1 MEKNFYVKSY
11 ETGKPKGSLSSFWY
25 VSLLGL
31 LILAAAIT
39 WLFWNKS
46 AKPDQVK
53 SAAITRNRV
62 ISPIPPAPDQESM
75 SLTFNIPEG
84 DGLQETAVASV
95 QESMDSLAKDDY
107 LKQEDT
113 SEGKHAVE
121 DVSVSSDDRGFVI
134 QVGAFRR
141 RARAENLQKALKD
154 KGYDAYLEKHT
165 LPEFELFHRVRIWGY
180 ASLAAARA
188 EMERLHK
195 EEGLDSIILKIEPD
209 MELSGHK

>member
-1 MEKNFYVKSY
+1 MEKNFYVKGY
-11 ETGKPKGSLSSFWY
+11 ETGKPKGSLPSFWY
-25 VSLLGL
+25 VPLLGL
-31 LILAAAIT
+31 LILAGAIT
-39 WLFWNKS
+39 WLFWNKF

-75 SLTFNIPEG
+75 SLTFSIPEG

-165 LPEFELFHRVRIWGY
+165 LPEFGLFHRVRIRGY

-209 MELSGHK
+209 MELSGRK

>member
-1 MEKNFYVKSY
+1 MGKNFYVKGY
-11 ETGKPKGSLSSFWY
+11 ETGKPKGSLPSFWY

-31 LILAAAIT
+31 LILAGAIT

-46 AKPDQVK
+46 AKPAQVK
-53 SAAITRNRV
+53 STAITRNRV
-62 ISPIPPAPDQESM
+62 ISPIPLAPDQESM
-75 SLTFNIPEG
+75 SLAFNIPEG

-95 QESMDSLAKDDY
+95 KEQMDSLAKDDY
-107 LKQEDT
+107 LKQEDI

-121 DVSVSSDDRGFVI
+121 DVSVSSDNRGFVI

-165 LPEFELFHRVRIWGY
+165 LPEFGLFHRVRIRGY
-180 ASLAAARA
+180 ANLAAARA

-195 EEGLDSIILKIEPD
+195 EEGLDSIILKKKSD
-209 MELSGHK
+209 MASSGRK

>member
-1 MEKNFYVKSY
+1 MEKNFYVKGY
-11 ETGKPKGSLSSFWY
+11 ETGKPKGSLPSFWY

-31 LILAAAIT
+31 LILAGAIT

-53 SAAITRNRV
+53 STAITRNRV

-75 SLTFNIPEG
+75 SLALNIP

-165 LPEFELFHRVRIWGY
+165 LPEFGLFHRVRIRGY

-209 MELSGHK
+209 MELSGRK

>member
-1 MEKNFYVKSY
+1 MEKNSHVKGY

-25 VSLLGL
+25 ASLLGL

-39 WLFWNKS
+39 WLFWNKF
-46 AKPDQVK
+46 AKPDQVR
-53 SAAITRNRV
+53 STAITRNRA
-62 ISPIPPAPDQESM
+62 ISPIPSAPDQESM

-95 QESMDSLAKDDY
+95 QEPMDSLAKDDY

-113 SEGKHAVE
+113 SEAKHAVE

-154 KGYDAYLEKHT
+154 KGYDTYLEKHT
-165 LPEFELFHRVRIWGY
+165 LTEFGVFHRVRIRGY
-180 ASLAAARA
+180 ADLDAAKT

-195 EEGLDSIILKIEPD
+195 EEGLDSIIIKIEPD
-209 MELSGHK
+209 MALSGRK

>member
-1 MEKNFYVKSY
+1 MEKNFYVKGY
-11 ETGKPKGSLSSFWY
+11 ETGKPKGSLPSFWY
-25 VSLLGL
+25 VPLLGL
-31 LILAAAIT
+31 LILAGAIT

-46 AKPDQVK
+46 ANPDQVK

-75 SLTFNIPEG
+75 SLTFSIPEG

-165 LPEFELFHRVRIWGY
+165 LPEFGLFHRVRIRGY

-209 MELSGHK
+209 MELSGRK

>member
-1 MEKNFYVKSY
+1 MEKNFYVKGY
-11 ETGKPKGSLSSFWY
+11 ETGKPKGSLPSFWY

-31 LILAAAIT
+31 LILAGAIT

-46 AKPDQVK
+46 AKPAQVK
-53 SAAITRNRV
+53 STAITRNRV
-62 ISPIPPAPDQESM
+62 ISPIPLAPDKENM
-75 SLTFNIPEG
+75 SLAFNIPEG

-95 QESMDSLAKDDY
+95 KEQMDSLAKDDY
-107 LKQEDT
+107 LKQEDI

-121 DVSVSSDDRGFVI
+121 DVSVSSDNRGFVI

-165 LPEFELFHRVRIWGY
+165 LPEFGLFHRVRIRGY
-180 ASLAAARA
+180 ANLAAARA

-195 EEGLDSIILKIEPD
+195 EEGLDSIILKKKSD
-209 MELSGHK
+209 MASSGRK